1 MGFGRFIRSIA
12 ARTALLGLLT
22 LGLSA
27 CPQTK
32 APGSLGFGIYATNT
46 ERCDDGLKVEVE
58 FNTSGLSD
66 GPAPS
71 VPEDEN
77 VYGGGANW
85 LWVKPGKVGWMR
97 WMDDP
102 YDRVVPGG
110 TLRITAWCMRV
121 GDDPGKSNRSF
132 SLGDYIEPSGVIA
145 TDLMVRDMSTDPDTA
160 SYPGYTEVITPAP
173 SIFDWGEWCN
183 LGVPGDCSDIE

>member
-1 MGFGRFIRSIA
+1 MGFGRGNRSFPLRA
-12 ARTALLGLLT
+12 AVLGLLAF
-22 LGLSA
+22 GLTA

-32 APGSLGFGIYATNT
+32 APGSLGIGIYATNT

-66 GPAPS
+66 GPAAS
-71 VPEDEN
+71 VSEDEN

-97 WMDDP
+97 WVDDP

-121 GDDPGKSNRSF
+121 GDDPGMSNRSF
-132 SLGDYIEPSGVIA
+132 SLADYIEPSGVIA
-145 TDLMVRDMSTDPDTA
+145 TDFMVRDMSADPDTSA
-160 SYPGYTEVITPAP
+160 YPGYTEVVSPAP
-173 SIFDWGEWCN
+173 SIYDWEEWCD